1 MSIVYLYVMTDD
13 ITCSRYV
20 EWHNK
25 IGLHR
30 DEPHPAV
37 IYVDGD
43 KFWYENGEYIC
54 SEEKGRKD
62 YY

>member
-1 MSIVYLYVMTDD
+1 MRTIYLYVMEDHAL
-13 ITCSRYV
+13 SRFV
-20 EWHNK
+20 EWHDE

-37 IYVDGD
+37 IYDDGD
-43 KFWYENGEYIC
+43 KFWYENDEYIR